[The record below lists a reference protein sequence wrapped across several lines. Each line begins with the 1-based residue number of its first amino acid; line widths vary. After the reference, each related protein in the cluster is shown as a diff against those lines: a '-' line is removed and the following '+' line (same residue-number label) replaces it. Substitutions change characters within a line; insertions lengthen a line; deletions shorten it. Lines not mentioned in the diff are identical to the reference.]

1 MWEVVNDL
9 ELGAYAQTMSLR
21 QGQLLCGT
29 TDGKML
35 SINPIDLTI
44 TSVCFVDYK
53 SFEITMT
60 ERYYK
65 K

>member
-1 MWEVVNDL
+1 MWEVVNYL
-9 ELGAYAQTMSLR
+9 ELEAYAQTMSIR

-44 TSVCFVDYK
+44 TSVCFADQIIFQV
-53 SFEITMT
+53 I
-60 ERYYK
+60 
-65 K
+65 